1 MFRISKWFMAML
13 MLLVIAIT
21 MTGQTSKGIIAG
33 TVKDPTGAVLPNA
46 VVSAKSLETGETR
59 QVTTGPTG
67 AYRIEAVNP
76 GHYNITVAADNF
88 QTTTIKAREVV
99 GSVVTSVDLRLAIG
113 ARAETIEV
121 VAKNN
126 DVETENGQLSHNVSN
141 AEIRQLPVASLNPI
155 ELALTEPGVSDPAT
169 RGLSNGINF
178 SVHGQRPRSNN
189 FLIDGQDNNDNF
201 VEGQA
206 LQPTNVY
213 AIQEVSIL
221 TNAYGAEF
229 GRGGASV
236 TNVITRGGTNQFH
249 GDVWEYYQGSG
260 LNAIDAA
267 NGLTPGISPTR
278 PRSNTHTYGFT
289 LGGPAL
295 KNKLFFFFSPQ
306 WQRFYGN
313 GTGTTFFAPTAQG
326 IADLNAFGSRNA
338 TKLTQYFSGLQAP
351 GTGTCV
357 FAQTAGTGTCIH
369 FGQAPVR
376 IVPLKNQDT
385 QYTSRLDYL
394 ASPNDVL
401 SMHYVHDSQSL
412 SPDFFLNPGSLPG
425 FDSQQGGPAESL
437 GGTWTHTFNPR
448 TVNEFRGSWGHFAF
462 AFAPAAQDQ
471 NNPLLLAAN
480 ISIAGINPEF
490 PALGLNTHLPQGR
503 EHSTYQFQDALTL
516 THGQHMIK
524 GGADVARL
532 LVKDTN
538 PINTR
543 GVLSYTSGGGFT
555 GLGNF
560 LDDFSGASG
569 SGTLAFGNPVVEPKM
584 FQQAYYL
591 QDTWKLRNNLTLDL
605 GIRYEYSNNPENL
618 LGYPAIDPPA
628 ELTSTTFSSLK
639 VREDRNNFAPRFG
652 FAYSPNF
659 LEIFGNGK
667 TVIRGGYGLFYDAFF
682 TNLLDNTATAAPNA
696 VSGLVQ
702 ATSGGRGIANL
713 SGQLTAI
720 SPVLNPLSSVVS
732 VSNNLTNPM
741 IHQYNVNVERELP
754 ANMMATLAYVGTHGE
769 QLFAT
774 NQLNP
779 RSGLV
784 VSAGGYLTGATQ
796 PRLNPNRG
804 SIVFRDNSASSSYNA
819 MEFKLERR
827 FSRSLMVR
835 GSYTL
840 SRGWDDASEVYQITP
855 VSPFPQDQLNAA
867 NTRKGEHGLSS
878 YDATHR
884 FAMAYV
890 YEVPGFSS
898 SNNLLNHIG
907 YLTRGWQWSSTAS
920 LQSGLPNTPFVGG
933 IDTNGDGNALNGRP
947 NLGNPNAPYGT
958 AAIDGAFLGAPFV
971 PGNLYDALSGLP
983 SNASQVRWLI
993 QPGVG
998 NIQRNS
1004 YREPGIVTWNTSI
1017 ARSFSVPRLG
1027 EKSSFQIRAD
1037 MFNALNH
1044 ANESSGLDM
1053 NVLDVQ
1059 DPSNSSAPYFGN
1071 PHYARTGARTMRLE
1085 AKFTF

>member
-1 MFRISKWFMAML
+1 MFRIRRGSMV
-13 MLLVIAIT
+13 LLVGFVAT
-21 MTGQTSKGIIAG
+21 ASMVAQTSKGIIAG
-33 TVKDPTGAVLPNA
+33 TVSDPSGAVIPNA
-46 VVSAKSLETGETR
+46 LVSAKSAETGEAR

-67 AYRIEAVNP
+67 AYRIEAVTP
-76 GHYNITVAADNF
+76 GHYDITVKADNF
-88 QTTTIKAREVV
+88 QATTINGREVV
-99 GSVVTSVDLRLAIG
+99 ASVTTSADVRLAIG
-113 ARAETIEV
+113 ARSESVEV
-121 VAKNN
+121 VARNN
-126 DVETENGQLSHNVSN
+126 DVETENGQLSHSVSN
-141 AEIRQLPVASLNPI
+141 VEIRQLPIATLNPI
-155 ELALTEPGVSDPAT
+155 ELALTEPGVSDPGG
-169 RGLSNGINF
+169 RGLSNGVNF
-178 SVHGQRPRSNN
+178 SVNGQRPRSNN

-201 VEGQA
+201 VEGQGY
-206 LQPTNVY
+206 QPTNLQ
-213 AIQEVSIL
+213 AIQEVSVL

-229 GRGGASV
+229 GRGGGSV

-267 NGLTPGISPTR
+267 NGLTPGVTPTR
-278 PRSNTHTYGFT
+278 PRSDTHTYGFT
-289 LGGPAL
+289 VGGPIM
-295 KNKLFFFFSPQ
+295 KDKLFFFFSPQ

-313 GTGTTFFAPTAQG
+313 GTGAQLFAPTAQG
-326 IADLNAFGSRNA
+326 IADLNAYGSPNA

-357 FAQTAGTGTCIH
+357 FTQTGGTGTCIH
-369 FGQAPVR
+369 FAQTNVR
-376 IVPLKNQDT
+376 IVPVKNQDT

-401 SMHYVHDSQSL
+401 SMHYVHDSQAL
-412 SPDFFLNPGSLPG
+412 SPDFVLNGGSLPG

-448 TVNEFRGSWGHFAF
+448 MVNEFRASWGHFAF
-462 AFAPAAQDQ
+462 AFSPAAEDQ
-471 NNPLLLAAN
+471 KNPLLLSAN
-480 ISIAGINPEF
+480 IAIAGINPEF
-490 PALGLNTHLPQGR
+490 PALGLDTHLPQGR
-503 EHSTYQFQDALTL
+503 EHHTYQFQDALTL
-516 THGQHMIK
+516 THGPHMIK

-543 GVLSYTSGGGFT
+543 GVLSYASGGGFT

-569 SGTLAFGNPVVEPKM
+569 SGSLAFGNAVVEPKM

-591 QDTWKLRNNLTLDL
+591 QDTWKLRSNLTLDL

-618 LGYPAIDPPA
+618 LGYPALDPVA
-628 ELTSTTFSSLK
+628 ERSSTTFSALK
-639 VREDRNNFAPRFG
+639 VSEDRNNFAPRFG

-682 TNLLDNTATAAPNA
+682 TNLLDNTSTAAPNA
-696 VSGLVQ
+696 VSALVQ
-702 ATSGGRGIANL
+702 ATSGGRGLANFSSRL
-713 SGQLTAI
+713 ATI

-741 IHQYNVNVERELP
+741 VHQYNVNIERELP

-779 RSGLV
+779 RGGLV
-784 VSAGGYLTGATQ
+784 VSAGGYISGATL

-819 MEFKLERR
+819 MQFKLERR
-827 FSRSLMVR
+827 FSRGLMLR

-855 VSPFPQDQLNAA
+855 VSPFPQDQLNAPNA
-867 NTRKGEHGLSS
+867 RKGEHGLSA
-878 YDATHR
+878 YDTTHR
-884 FAMAYV
+884 LTVAYV

-898 SNNLLNHIG
+898 SNNLLNHVA

-933 IDTNGDGNALNGRP
+933 IDTNGDGNAFNGRP
-947 NLGNPNAPYGT
+947 NLGNPIAPAGT
-958 AAIDGAFLGAPFV
+958 AAVDGAFLGAPFV
-971 PGNLYDALSGLP
+971 PGSLYDAFSGLP
-983 SNASQVRWLI
+983 TDASQVRWLI
-993 QPGVG
+993 QPGIG
-998 NIQRNS
+998 NVQRNS
-1004 YREPGIVTWNTSI
+1004 YREPGIITWNTSI
-1017 ARSFSVPRLG
+1017 ARNFRLPRFS

-1037 MFNALNH
+1037 MFNVLNH
-1044 ANESSGLDM
+1044 ANESAGLDM

-1059 DPSNSSAPYFGN
+1059 DPSNAAAPNFGST
-1071 PHYARTGARTMRLE
+1071 HYARTGARTMRLQ